1 MNIVGNFADLAMAE
15 DPTGAQIIGWK
26 KRTTEI
32 GPCNRI
38 GTWKLKLHIMSTRSM
53 RSSVLLFDLLLHTF
67 QAAVK

>member
-38 GTWKLKLHIMSTRSM
+38 GTWKLKLHIM